1 MDQDIRDL
9 IDSIIDENPVES
21 EKIFSNLMTN
31 RIADRIDVQRQEVA
45 NSYFNPVAEVEEE
58 ETEEANEAEWF
69 CKEIV

>member
-1 MDQDIRDL
+1 MDQDIKDL

-45 NSYFNPVAEVEEE
+45 NSYFNPTAEADEEVAED
-58 ETEEANEAEWF
+58 ETEETHEAE
-69 CKEIV
+69 